1 MEQFGATVA
10 QTAAN
15 VRQAM
20 ALVGE
25 AASTVSQGGSTVAR
39 SVETMAEIRI
49 ASQSI
54 ADITHVIE
62 SIAFQTNI
70 LALNAAVEAARAGEH
85 GKGFAVVAAEVRALA
100 QRSANAAKEIDGL
113 IASSIDKVAAGHAL
127 SEQTRDA
134 MSHIVSHI
142 EQVKTLMGEINIA
155 AQEQAAGI
163 GQVNLAMNHI
173 SHATHQSSDMINQSE
188 HTAQHLSQKGHHLT
202 QLVSIFRLND

>member
-1 MEQFGATVA
+1 
-10 QTAAN
+10 
-15 VRQAM
+15 
-20 ALVGE
+20 
-25 AASTVSQGGSTVAR
+25 
-39 SVETMAEIRI
+39 
-49 ASQSI
+49 
-54 ADITHVIE
+54 
-62 SIAFQTNI
+62 
-70 LALNAAVEAARAGEH
+70 AARAGEH

-163 GQVNLAMNHI
+163 VRAHSAAPESERPPSDPAARADGLHLSHLPVFRSHHAYAYSAAGPAAERLCRTAH
-173 SHATHQSSDMINQSE
+173 HATTPASAHYSGAGDHPRAKLWPAEAWHRQRPF
-188 HTAQHLSQKGHHLT
+188 T
-202 QLVSIFRLND
+202 RLAG